1 MKTRYDV
8 RAYEDLY
15 SFPIDQGSC
24 KSRFELICA
33 VLRFMKK
40 YDCVKI
46 IKRNEIG
53 R

>member
-15 SFPIDQGSC
+15 SFPIDQDSC
-24 KSRFELICA
+24 KSRFELIHA
-33 VLRFMKK
+33 ILRFLKR
-40 YDCVKI
+40 YDRVQI
-46 IKRNEIG
+46 IKRHEIG